1 MLKNTCIP
9 GILADGALLKALYGL
24 LGRRAE
30 LQLLFQTDVDG
41 FNPAVFHQK
50 CNTKGPTVTVI
61 RLADQTVCGGYT
73 PFQWGQNN
81 GQFSNEL
88 GTFLFRLKYRN
99 QQPAAYKATPN
110 NNFVYDDGSYGPTFG
125 GGNSHDLIAFN
136 CNTANGYHSPSC
148 YTYPQDP
155 QTGGSHPLT
164 GGHRELAAP
173 GAYTVHVYQVL
184 PTNLKAGGSRRGG
197 SKYTPST
204 LPRPWIYPGTPQ
216 LDADALSS
224 LRDKLQASVAK
235 QPSPPNIL
243 IFGPVGTG
251 KSSFIR
257 SLMQVVEDDV
267 DAGGNVSTGSGE
279 GSVTKCLKVYPL
291 TSSTG
296 APVCA
301 LWDTA
306 GIEVGSKSKLYQDG
320 AMAKLLAG
328 CFPRNT
334 ELADDKGSP
343 TRLDDRTPGFR
354 PDPTEDQR
362 VHGVVMCIAA
372 TDISEDEATKAIQ
385 DFTHVVRDR
394 DIPHILVI
402 TKADEYDPD
411 LLAGGVC
418 DDDDDDDGGVKI
430 PPDMKIP
437 LDMRHVYCSTA
448 IKELLEAAVSTGF
461 SRDDMVP
468 LANKTEQDMEGIG
481 VPKACL
487 LLRALHKIVTKA
499 ERFRR
504 QEAAFGA
511 FKANSPKAVVVGAP
525 VMAKAEASGAFPAA
539 SIAAFVAAPA
549 ASSALPVPPPPTV
562 HSKLGELARQNQ
574 EIQDAI
580 TRMGAE
586 AFVQVERDDPSSSYQ
601 ELSATQ
607 PGGARSTRTVPKAT
621 MSEAINMISSYLGTV
636 RLDPPSVD
644 MKAAIKA
651 AQEALG
657 DTTEGPF
664 SIQVQALVTTLGLDV
679 PGWQDKC

>member
-1 MLKNTCIP
+1 
-9 GILADGALLKALYGL
+9 
-24 LGRRAE
+24 
-30 LQLLFQTDVDG
+30 
-41 FNPAVFHQK
+41 
-50 CNTKGPTVTVI
+50 
-61 RLADQTVCGGYT
+61 
-73 PFQWGQNN
+73 
-81 GQFSNEL
+81 
-88 GTFLFRLKYRN
+88 
-99 QQPAAYKATPN
+99 
-110 NNFVYDDGSYGPTFG
+110 
-125 GGNSHDLIAFN
+125 
-136 CNTANGYHSPSC
+136 
-148 YTYPQDP
+148 
-155 QTGGSHPLT
+155 
-164 GGHRELAAP
+164 
-173 GAYTVHVYQVL
+173 
-184 PTNLKAGGSRRGG
+184 
-197 SKYTPST
+197 
-204 LPRPWIYPGTPQ
+204 
-216 LDADALSS
+216 
-224 LRDKLQASVAK
+224 
-235 QPSPPNIL
+235 
-243 IFGPVGTG
+243 
-251 KSSFIR
+251 
-257 SLMQVVEDDV
+257 MQVVEDDV

-334 ELADDKGSP
+334 ELADGKGSP
-343 TRLDDRTPGFR
+343 TRLDDRTPGYR

-362 VHGVVMCIAA
+362 VHGVIMCIAA
-372 TDISEDEATKAIQ
+372 TDVSEDAATKAIQ

-418 DDDDDDDGGVKI
+418 DDDDDDDGGVKN
-430 PPDMKIP
+430 PPDVKIP

-461 SRDDMVP
+461 SRDDMAP

-525 VMAKAEASGAFPAA
+525 VMAKAEASGTIPAA
-539 SIAAFVAAPA
+539 SIAAFPAPPA

-562 HSKLGELARQNQ
+562 HSNEFKLGELARQNQ

-580 TRMGAE
+580 TRMGAD
-586 AFVQVERDDPSSSYQ
+586 AFVRVERDGSSLSSQ
-601 ELSATQ
+601 ELPATQ
-607 PGGARSTRTVPKAT
+607 PGVARWARTVPKAT
-621 MSEAINMISSYLGTV
+621 ISEAVNMISSYLGTV
-636 RLDPPSVD
+636 RLDPPTVD

-679 PGWQDKC
+679 PGWQDKS

>member
-1 MLKNTCIP
+1 MPKKTCVP
-9 GILADGALLKALYGL
+9 GILADGALLEALYGL

-73 PFQWGQNN
+73 PYQWGTNN
-81 GQFSNEL
+81 GQHINEP
-88 GTFLFRLKYRN
+88 GTFLFRLKFQN

-110 NNFVYDDGSYGPTFG
+110 SHEYEYYGESNLVVDNGSFGPTFG
-125 GGNSHDLIAFN
+125 GDLVAFN
-136 CNTANGYHSPSC
+136 GNHGHARMAGWHGIAAMSGNGSHNPSNS
-148 YTYPQDP
+148 YTYPHDP
-155 QTGGSHPLT
+155 QTRGSHPLT
-164 GGHRELAAP
+164 GGYPQLAAP
-173 GAYTVHVYQVL
+173 GPYTVHVYQVL

-291 TSSTG
+291 TTSTG

-320 AMAKLLAG
+320 AMARLLAG

-334 ELADDKGSP
+334 ELADGKGSP
-343 TRLDDRTPGFR
+343 MRLDDRTPGYR

-362 VHGVVMCIAA
+362 VHGVIMCIAA
-372 TDISEDEATKAIQ
+372 TDISEDAATKAIQ

-418 DDDDDDDGGVKI
+418 DDDDGV
-430 PPDMKIP
+430 KIP

-504 QEAAFGA
+504 QDAAFD
-511 FKANSPKAVVVGAP
+511 VP
-525 VMAKAEASGAFPAA
+525 VMA
-539 SIAAFVAAPA
+539 
-549 ASSALPVPPPPTV
+549 LPLPPPPTV
-562 HSKLGELARQNQ
+562 HSNGFKPGEFARQNK
-574 EIQDAI
+574 EIQ
-580 TRMGAE
+580 GAS
-586 AFVQVERDDPSSSYQ
+586 ADGKADPTSSSDSSAPAPCAAGCGFFGSAHTGGMCSKCYKKTSVERSP
-601 ELSATQ
+601 
-607 PGGARSTRTVPKAT
+607 RTR
-621 MSEAINMISSYLGTV
+621 
-636 RLDPPSVD
+636 
-644 MKAAIKA
+644 
-651 AQEALG
+651 
-657 DTTEGPF
+657 
-664 SIQVQALVTTLGLDV
+664 VQH
-679 PGWQDKC
+679 PC

>member
-1 MLKNTCIP
+1 
-9 GILADGALLKALYGL
+9 
-24 LGRRAE
+24 
-30 LQLLFQTDVDG
+30 
-41 FNPAVFHQK
+41 
-50 CNTKGPTVTVI
+50 
-61 RLADQTVCGGYT
+61 
-73 PFQWGQNN
+73 
-81 GQFSNEL
+81 
-88 GTFLFRLKYRN
+88 
-99 QQPAAYKATPN
+99 
-110 NNFVYDDGSYGPTFG
+110 
-125 GGNSHDLIAFN
+125 
-136 CNTANGYHSPSC
+136 
-148 YTYPQDP
+148 
-155 QTGGSHPLT
+155 
-164 GGHRELAAP
+164 
-173 GAYTVHVYQVL
+173 
-184 PTNLKAGGSRRGG
+184 
-197 SKYTPST
+197 
-204 LPRPWIYPGTPQ
+204 
-216 LDADALSS
+216 
-224 LRDKLQASVAK
+224 
-235 QPSPPNIL
+235 
-243 IFGPVGTG
+243 
-251 KSSFIR
+251 
-257 SLMQVVEDDV
+257 
-267 DAGGNVSTGSGE
+267 
-279 GSVTKCLKVYPL
+279 
-291 TSSTG
+291 
-296 APVCA
+296 
-301 LWDTA
+301 
-306 GIEVGSKSKLYQDG
+306 
-320 AMAKLLAG
+320 
-328 CFPRNT
+328 
-334 ELADDKGSP
+334 
-343 TRLDDRTPGFR
+343 
-354 PDPTEDQR
+354 
-362 VHGVVMCIAA
+362 
-372 TDISEDEATKAIQ
+372 
-385 DFTHVVRDR
+385 
-394 DIPHILVI
+394 
-402 TKADEYDPD
+402 
-411 LLAGGVC
+411 
-418 DDDDDDDGGVKI
+418 
-430 PPDMKIP
+430 
-437 LDMRHVYCSTA
+437 MRHVYCSTA

-601 ELSATQ
+601 ELSAAQ

-621 MSEAINMISSYLGTV
+621 LSEAINMISSCLGTV

>member
-1 MLKNTCIP
+1 
-9 GILADGALLKALYGL
+9 
-24 LGRRAE
+24 
-30 LQLLFQTDVDG
+30 
-41 FNPAVFHQK
+41 
-50 CNTKGPTVTVI
+50 
-61 RLADQTVCGGYT
+61 
-73 PFQWGQNN
+73 
-81 GQFSNEL
+81 
-88 GTFLFRLKYRN
+88 
-99 QQPAAYKATPN
+99 
-110 NNFVYDDGSYGPTFG
+110 
-125 GGNSHDLIAFN
+125 
-136 CNTANGYHSPSC
+136 
-148 YTYPQDP
+148 
-155 QTGGSHPLT
+155 
-164 GGHRELAAP
+164 
-173 GAYTVHVYQVL
+173 
-184 PTNLKAGGSRRGG
+184 
-197 SKYTPST
+197 
-204 LPRPWIYPGTPQ
+204 
-216 LDADALSS
+216 
-224 LRDKLQASVAK
+224 
-235 QPSPPNIL
+235 
-243 IFGPVGTG
+243 
-251 KSSFIR
+251 
-257 SLMQVVEDDV
+257 MQVVEDDV

-334 ELADDKGSP
+334 ELADGKGSP
-343 TRLDDRTPGFR
+343 MRLDDRTPGYR

-362 VHGVVMCIAA
+362 VHGVIMCIAA
-372 TDISEDEATKAIQ
+372 TDVSEDAATKAIQ

-562 HSKLGELARQNQ
+562 HSNGFKLGELARQNQ

-601 ELSATQ
+601 ELPATQ
-607 PGGARSTRTVPKAT
+607 PGGARSTRTVPMAT
-621 MSEAINMISSYLGTV
+621 LSEAVNMISSCLGTV

-679 PGWQDKC
+679 PGWQDKS